1 MNIRSQLLAGLTGLA
16 LSFGAGTA
24 LAGPCTD
31 QIAELGKTLSQSP
44 AVGPVTTGTLSG
56 SNPDNAHKAADRPG
70 APGTVGTTADSS
82 GRGGGTLGTKEMN
95 ATVGN
100 LVATS
105 SADVRRQQEGLP
117 TAAATAAAG
126 AKHSV
131 ETVPR
136 LGSGQQSSDSMSMAK
151 MELEKARMLDQ
162 KDDRACSASIDRTRQ
177 LMGS

>member
-1 MNIRSQLLAGLTGLA
+1 MNVRSQLLAGLTGLA

-44 AVGPVTTGTLSG
+44 GIGPVTTGTLSG
-56 SNPDNAHKAADRPG
+56 SNPDNAQKATDRPG

-82 GRGGGTLGTKEMN
+82 DRGGGTLGTMEMN

-117 TAAATAAAG
+117 TAAATSAAG
-126 AKHSV
+126 AKQSV

-136 LGSGQQSSDSMSMAK
+136 LGSGQQPNDSMSMAR
-151 MELEKARMLDQ
+151 MELERARMLDQ
-162 KDDRACSASIDRTRQ
+162 SDDQACMGSIDKTRQ
-177 LMGS
+177 LIKG